1 MGDLKA
7 WSFNS
12 VRLHVLQEAL
22 KSAGLEWDTC
32 SHVTATSSLSE
43 GIHLTGASAIAINT
57 LTDII
62 TMAGL
67 SKERQLSINKFPVID
82 LSTESSIKNY
92 QKKIASWSNTVQG
105 RRSRLSIEMQQRIRD
120 YLETSSIASPIQK
133 VLKKGRRDLL
143 TSLQQLVSAGVNPEN
158 LTCIEEVSKAS
169 REVWLDL
176 ENEFPDLCAIRDD
189 LWISPEEFRLGTT
202 NHAKDLKKR
211 ILDSLDRVFGP
222 CEGTRTILHH
232 GFYFYTAPQ
241 WAFFQLIREI
251 DDIDQI
257 FIVHDDGHSSV
268 YETWRWFFT
277 AKWRMPVVERMGGA
291 VDLKPPAEAFMK
303 ALRGETV
310 DPAPL
315 QGSLKVAEFPT
326 PARFVREWREDVEAL
341 AVVDSDAKLKLYAA
355 DNHLINRHIGRFA
368 GFTQDSDVDLA
379 LLPLGAYLYGLH
391 KCISVSSDDKVVVK
405 LDADTLRDIVGSG
418 YLRKNNGAPV
428 DPNLVAALIRAL
440 PFFGGCVLGEDWLK
454 RASDLHKLHI
464 AELSQLGGRTLNETG
479 LERME
484 RVSSNPIRLAPWV
497 DITPENALDIREAI
511 EAVIQFVTNVAA
523 QEKVKLN
530 QHLGT
535 LKNEILNGM
544 AFLSPATRER
554 IEDIMAGM
562 ALVDDTE
569 VSVDDL
575 LEIVG
580 LILAPPVDFRD
591 DGRQSNGRA
600 ELVGDLNKL
609 DVLGLVRHK
618 GPLHIANLSDLVFP
632 ASVRPVSWPFTLDD
646 LQCSPDAVD
655 PVTYEILQTR
665 QSTAPL
671 TALYLTSLALDGVE
685 GDHQIKL
692 SYIKSGEREEQNQS
706 PILALITSFSKDDVK
721 SDAVRLRAGG
731 VELKKVDYGSIGKSA
746 RTRRLPR
753 PPRSSDKV
761 IFDAIKASGSTPAS
775 TALACPR
782 RFATQWVAGPSPS
795 YEAEHHQIMLYGN
808 LLGGYPNLKRLINDL
823 WRQVTKGQRA
833 SSEAKAVVKPPRGAK
848 LQWLFTLAGKG
859 EGKGKD
865 PISLAYQSAA
875 YSFKLPTVD
884 DVVVPAKQLDAYLP
898 PAHEDVK
905 NDVCNDCP
913 IKPRCA
919 VWHEPEKQY

>member
-1 MGDLKA
+1 MGDIKA

-12 VRLHVLQEAL
+12 VRFPVLRDAL
-22 KSAGLEWDTC
+22 ETAGLDWQTC
-32 SHVTATSSLSE
+32 DHVTATSSLSV
-43 GIHLTGASAIAINT
+43 GVHSTGAHAVAINT

-62 TMAGL
+62 VMAGL
-67 SKERQLSINKFPVID
+67 SKERQLSINEFPVID
-82 LSTESSIKNY
+82 LSAESAVRDY
-92 QKKIASWSNTVQG
+92 QKQIISWSNKVKG

-143 TSLQQLVSAGVNPEN
+143 ASLQLLISAGVNPEN
-158 LTCIEEVSKAS
+158 LDCIEEVSKAS

-176 ENEFPDLCAIRDD
+176 ENKFPDLCAIRDD
-189 LWISPEEFRLGTT
+189 LWISPEEFRLGAS

-211 ILDSLDRVFGP
+211 ILDSLDQVFGP
-222 CEGTRTILHH
+222 CEGTRTIIHH

-251 DDIDQI
+251 DNIDQI
-257 FIVHDDGHSSV
+257 FVVHDDGHSSV

-277 AKWRMPVVERMGGA
+277 AKWKMPVVERMGGA

-310 DPAPL
+310 DAAPL
-315 QGSLKVAEFPT
+315 KGLLKVAEFPT
-326 PARFVREWREDVEAL
+326 PARFVREWRDDVEAL
-341 AVVDSDAKLKLYAA
+341 AAVDGDAKLKLYGAE
-355 DNHLINRHIGRFA
+355 NNLINRHIGRFA

-405 LDADTLRDIVGSG
+405 LDADTLRDVVGSG
-418 YLRKNNGAPV
+418 YLRKNNGASV
-428 DPNLVAALIRAL
+428 DPNLVTELIRAL
-440 PFFGGCVLGEDWLK
+440 PFFGGCVLGDDWLK
-454 RASDLHKLHI
+454 RASDLHKLHV
-464 AELSQLGGRTLNETG
+464 AELLQLGGRTLNETG
-479 LERME
+479 LERMG
-484 RVSSNPIRLAPWV
+484 RVSSNAIRLAPWV

-591 DGRQSNGRA
+591 EDRQSSGRA
-600 ELVGDLNKL
+600 ELVGDLTQL

-646 LQCSPDAVD
+646 LQRSPQAVD

-665 QSTAPL
+665 QSTASL

-685 GDHQIKL
+685 GDHWIKL
-692 SYIKSGEREEQNQS
+692 SYIKVGEREEQNQS

-731 VELKKVDYGSIGKSA
+731 VDLKKIDYGSIGKN
-746 RTRRLPR
+746 TRMRRMPR

-761 IFDAIKASGSTPAS
+761 ILDAIKASGSTPAS
-775 TALACPR
+775 SALACPR

-808 LLGGYPNLKRLINDL
+808 LLGGDPKLKRTVNDL
-823 WRQVTKGQRA
+823 WRHVTKGQRA
-833 SSEAKAVVKPPRGAK
+833 SSEAKSRVKHGGAL
-848 LQWLFTLAGKG
+848 LQWLFTLGGNK
-859 EGKGKD
+859 KDSD
-865 PISLAYQSAA
+865 PISRAYQSAKDN
-875 YSFKLPTVD
+875 KLPTVD
-884 DVVVPAKQLDAYLP
+884 EVVPKSPILNDYMP
-898 PAHEDVK
+898 SAHE
-905 NDVCNDCP
+905 NENIDVCKSCP

-919 VWHEPEKQY
+919 VWYEPEKKY